1 VRGEKIMYV
10 NIEKLSFKYK
20 NAKLETLKDFNL
32 HIEKGD
38 IVCILGESGSGKSTA
53 LRIISGLEE
62 PSSGTII
69 INNTVIVDENT
80 FILPEKRGVGMIF
93 QDYALFPHMTVEENI
108 KFGLKKL
115 SKSEKDE
122 RVEKMLNLVNLNEYG
137 KRYPHELSGGQ
148 QQRVAIARAVAPN
161 PSLLLLDEPF
171 SNLDAHLQNKIR
183 EELKCIIKKAEITS
197 IFVTHNVE
205 DAKAVADKVIILKDG
220 QIEKQGR
227 GSEILK

>member
-1 VRGEKIMYV
+1 MYV

-20 NAKLETLKDFNL
+20 NAEIETLKNFNL

-38 IVCILGESGSGKSTA
+38 IVCILGESGSGKSTV

-62 PSSGTII
+62 PSSGNII
-69 INNTVIVDENT
+69 INNEVIVNENT
-80 FILPEKRGVGMIF
+80 FVLPEKRGVGMIF

-183 EELKCIIKKAEITS
+183 EELKSIIKKAEITS

-227 GSEILK
+227 ASEILK

>member
-1 VRGEKIMYV
+1 MYV

-20 NAKLETLKDFNL
+20 NAKLETLKDFSL

-69 INNTVIVDENT
+69 INNKLIVDENT

-115 SKSEKDE
+115 SKLEKVE
-122 RVEKMLNLVNLNEYG
+122 RVKEMLDLVNLNDYG

-183 EELKCIIKKAEITS
+183 EELKSIIKNAGITS

-227 GSEILK
+227 ASEILK